1 MMQPDYTPQHR
12 PPQATVNAH
21 ELSNLENQLRRALH
35 AVWEAQGRNC
45 RIVEMERV
53 RYEVKATAR
62 HSP

>member
-1 MMQPDYTPQHR
+1 MIEPDYTPQRR
-12 PPQATVNAH
+12 PPQTAVNAQ
-21 ELSNLENQLRRALH
+21 ELANLENQLRRALH

-62 HSP
+62 HRP